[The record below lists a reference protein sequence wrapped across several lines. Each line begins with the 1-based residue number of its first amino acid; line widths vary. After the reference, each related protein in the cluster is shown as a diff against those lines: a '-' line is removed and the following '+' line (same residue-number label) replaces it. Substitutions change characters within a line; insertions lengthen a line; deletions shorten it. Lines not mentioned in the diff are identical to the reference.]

1 MKASKRL
8 GFGFGLTS
16 GVITT
21 LGLLI
26 GLYSGSNSIPIIIA
40 GILTIAIADAFSDA
54 LAVHISQES
63 ENQHTTKEIWE
74 STLFTFLFKF
84 IFASIFIV
92 PIILFELSLAVIISI
107 ILGLSLI
114 CIFSLNIAKQQNKN
128 YLKVVIEHL
137 TIAVIVIIATYYIGY
152 YIKKIFI

>member
-137 TIAVIVIIATYYIGY
+137 TIAVIVIITTYYIGY
-152 YIKKIFI
+152 YIKMF

>member
-1 MKASKRL
+1 
-8 GFGFGLTS
+8 
-16 GVITT
+16 
-21 LGLLI
+21 
-26 GLYSGSNSIPIIIA
+26 
-40 GILTIAIADAFSDA
+40 AFSDA

-152 YIKKIFI
+152 YIKNIFI